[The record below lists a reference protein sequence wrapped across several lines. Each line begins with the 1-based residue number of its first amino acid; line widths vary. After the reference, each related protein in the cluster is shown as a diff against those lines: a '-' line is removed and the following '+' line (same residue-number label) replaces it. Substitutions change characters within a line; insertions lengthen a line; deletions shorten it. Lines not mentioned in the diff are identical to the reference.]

1 MRERRLS
8 SALSRYR
15 NVTRASRVPVL
26 IAQRSP
32 LGPTP
37 LAGMS
42 DRRDRPETVDFAR
55 RRSSIRGGSAS
66 VVRNAGGAW
75 RSRFVEHVGSAPL
88 RARARRP
95 ATPHLAGSPDR
106 RRSRGGCLVVF
117 TAPVIARDRNQSCRT
132 IVSSELLTLRPPLY
146 SMSPSLRNLF
156 MKKFTRERVAPI
168 ISASVSWEIFGNVR
182 VGLSWP

>member
-1 MRERRLS
+1 MREKAAVVRSL
-8 SALSRYR
+8 ALSTWPHATA
-15 NVTRASRVPVL
+15 N
-26 IAQRSP
+26 
-32 LGPTP
+32 
-37 LAGMS
+37 
-42 DRRDRPETVDFAR
+42 FAR
-55 RRSSIRGGSAS
+55 RRSSIRRGSES

-95 ATPHLAGSPDR
+95 ATPHLAGSSDR
-106 RRSRGGCLVVF
+106 RRSGGGCLVVF
-117 TAPVIARDRNQSCRT
+117 TAPVIARDRNQSCST
-132 IVSSELLTLRPPLY
+132 ILSSELLTLRPPLY

-182 VGLSWP
+182 VGLSCPYGPTSSSLRASRFSLELNS